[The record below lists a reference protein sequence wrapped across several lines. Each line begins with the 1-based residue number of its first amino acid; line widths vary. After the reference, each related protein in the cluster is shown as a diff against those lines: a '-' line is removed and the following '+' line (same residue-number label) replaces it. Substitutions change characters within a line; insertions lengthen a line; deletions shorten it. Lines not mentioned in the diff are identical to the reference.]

1 MGAATQFSSGQ
12 RRLAIWIRHVVPAV
26 GAASPAASWAEEG
39 AQLLLG
45 RRREV
50 GCFLGRGGSSAASWA
65 EEGARSICSPSR
77 PDPWGTCPRFN
88 ARPTLS
94 PRVICIGFRKQ
105 SI

>member
-39 AQLLLG
+39 AQ
-45 RRREV
+45 
-50 GCFLGRGGSSAASWA
+50 
-65 EEGARSICSPSR
+65 SICSPSR

-88 ARPTLS
+88 ARPMLS
-94 PRVICIGFRKQ
+94 PR
-105 SI
+105 